1 MGATKETTNSNR
13 EAILISAL
21 LTTPSISDVAQKTGF
36 SRSWIYK
43 TMKSDSFQE
52 KMQEARQ
59 KAVDDAVSILQGNLA
74 ECANTLMDIVRD
86 KNASPQVRVNAVNAV
101 FQNLKGFSK
110 DNASVLGMAV
120 RFESDGFL
128 QALKETAQTVFSEH
142 PGEIDE

>member
-86 KNASPQVRVNAVNAV
+86 KNASPQVRVNAVNSV
-101 FQNLKGFSK
+101 FQNVKGFSNDK
-110 DNASVLGMAV
+110 TAVLAGMAV
-120 RFESDGFL
+120 
-128 QALKETAQTVFSEH
+128 KI
-142 PGEIDE
+142 IDSV

>member
-101 FQNLKGFSK
+101 FQNVKGFSK
-110 DNASVLGMAV
+110 ENTSVVAGMAV
-120 RFESDGFL
+120 KIVDSL
-128 QALKETAQTVFSEH
+128 
-142 PGEIDE
+142 